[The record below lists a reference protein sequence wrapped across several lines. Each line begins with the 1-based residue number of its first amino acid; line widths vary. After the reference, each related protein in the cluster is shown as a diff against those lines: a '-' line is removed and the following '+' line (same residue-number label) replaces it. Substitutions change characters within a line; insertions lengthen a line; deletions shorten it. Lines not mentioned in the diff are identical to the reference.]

1 MRAGDVPLYGA
12 ASAGQ
17 MGAAGLIT
25 RAGAATVQGE
35 LGSAKNPVY
44 MMQVPLRLRTLHPKY
59 LSLEKIKDQGAVRR
73 ISLRVLTYSLFHEF
87 PCAVS
92 FLGKAGSNALCQLGA

>member
-59 LSLEKIKDQGAVRR
+59 LSRKDQR
-73 ISLRVLTYSLFHEF
+73 
-87 PCAVS
+87 
-92 FLGKAGSNALCQLGA
+92 LGCSEEDFAKGSYIFSVP